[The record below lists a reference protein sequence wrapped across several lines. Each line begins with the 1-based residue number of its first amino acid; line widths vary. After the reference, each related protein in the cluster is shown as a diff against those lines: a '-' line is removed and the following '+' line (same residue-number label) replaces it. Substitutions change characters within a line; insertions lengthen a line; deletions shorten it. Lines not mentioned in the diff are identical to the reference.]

1 MLKRKVSLTVCLGLL
16 IVSNLVIYFWVSNQ
30 KLNDFDEDAAY
41 AEANSS
47 DLAINQNATCTYN
60 IARLNGYRF
69 IRPLIFA
76 EPSCE
81 TESMHSVRKALE
93 NHIQSLKETGRIK
106 NASVYVRLF
115 QRGEWIS
122 IEDREKYSPG
132 SLLKVPELITIM
144 KMKEKDPDI
153 LNKKLLFDQPV
164 ETHKTATFVTKGI
177 ELGKS
182 YTVRE
187 LLYYMIAHSDNNAT
201 YLLNRF
207 MDFATFKKVFT
218 DLGLAEPDMTSSE
231 YNISA
236 RDFSVF
242 MKVLYNASYLSIQ
255 DSEFCTELLSKCDFT
270 KGLVSGIPDDCT
282 IAHKFGEGGDASTQT
297 FNLSESGLVYCKDK
311 TYLVTIMTKGS
322 DMKALAPII
331 SDISKLVHKELDSY
345 FKSKVKEG

>member
-1 MLKRKVSLTVCLGLL
+1 MFKRKVSLTACLALL
-16 IVSNLVIYFWVSNQ
+16 IFTNLVNYFWVSNQ
-30 KLNDFDEDAAY
+30 NRNAFEEEANY
-41 AEANSS
+41 AEDNISELS
-47 DLAINQNATCTYN
+47 ISQHAICSYN

-93 NHIQSLKETGRIK
+93 EHIQSLKETGRIK

-144 KMKEKDPDI
+144 KMKEKDPGV
-153 LNKKLLFDQPV
+153 LNKKLLFDRPV

-218 DLGLAEPDMTSSE
+218 DLGLEEPDMTSSE

-255 DSEFCTELLSKCDFT
+255 DSEFCTELLSKCDFK
-270 KGLVSGIPDDCT
+270 KGLVSGIPEDCT

-331 SDISKLVHKELDSY
+331 SGISKLVHKELDAY
-345 FKSKVKEG
+345 FKNNHKEG

>member
-1 MLKRKVSLTVCLGLL
+1 MFKSKVSLSVCLALL
-16 IVSNLVIYFWVSNQ
+16 LVTNLVNYFWVSTQN
-30 KLNDFDEDAAY
+30 KYDLDEDAAY
-41 AEANSS
+41 DEANSS
-47 DLAINQNATCTYN
+47 NLSMNQNAICSYN

-69 IRPLIFA
+69 IRPLVFA

-81 TESMHSVRKALE
+81 TESMHSVKKALE
-93 NHIQSLKETGRIK
+93 HHIESLKEAGRIK

-144 KMKEKDPDI
+144 KMKEKDPTL
-153 LNKKLLFDQPV
+153 LNKKLLFDSPV

-182 YTVRE
+182 YTIRE

-207 MDFATFKKVFT
+207 MDFGTFKKVFT

-231 YNISA
+231 YHISA
-236 RDFSVF
+236 RDYSVF
-242 MKVLYNASYLSIQ
+242 MKVLYNASYLSIE

-297 FNLSESGLVYCKDK
+297 FDLSESGLVYCKDK

-322 DMKALAPII
+322 DMKSLAPII
-331 SDISKLVHKELDSY
+331 SDISKLVHKELDVY
-345 FKSKVKEG
+345 FKNNRKEG